1 MYVMLWPIIFFKC
14 IIALA
19 CTAIK
24 AGPLTSLRRL
34 GSSEL
39 IYQSEKGVPFENIAV
54 RSNGQLPVTQ
64 IDQPETYQVN
74 RQAPTLLSTVPY
86 ATGLFSI
93 AEISTDIFAFVAG
106 NYSSAALSPVLG
118 SFSVWTIDMRAMTS
132 SDPPTRPSMRIS
144 KAMHIDSV
152 MSLNGMVAL
161 QPQSHVTAG

>member
-1 MYVMLWPIIFFKC
+1 MYVMLWSIIFFTC

-34 GSSEL
+34 GFQL
-39 IYQSEKGVPFENIAV
+39 IYQFEKGVSLENIAA

-64 IDQPETYQVN
+64 IDQPEIYQVN
-74 RQAPTLLSTVPY
+74 RQAPTLLGTVQY
-86 ATGLFSI
+86 ATRLFSI

-106 NYSSAALSPVLG
+106 NYSSAALSLMLD
-118 SFSVWTIDMRAMTS
+118 SFSIWTIDMRAMAS

-144 KAMHIDSV
+144 KVMYIGSA
-152 MSLNGMVAL
+152 MSLNGMTAL
-161 QPQSHVTAG
+161 QPQLHVTAG